1 MASVARWWVAKGGK
15 EALAWYPLVWA
26 SLAVLCPV
34 NFNFILHYI
43 AMIFCIACN
52 ICIQDGFKVDV
63 VVC

>member
-1 MASVARWWVAKGGK
+1 MCKGTSMASVGRWWVAKGGK

-43 AMIFCIACN
+43 AMIFCN
-52 ICIQDGFKVDV
+52 L
-63 VVC
+63 